1 MNLTSILQQ
10 AGRHQWNP
18 AIFDIPLFLP
28 GGFVLLWCW
37 FWSSYFKVFKG
48 GQQPLSPTCL
58 AGDLSLQPTGE
69 HRGEATTELPAAE
82 KWGLWVQKPFSE
94 VRNLPGFAS
103 SSPWKSLG
111 WVMSPWATPST
122 VSSSSVHHSETPK
135 APQLTTIWQQQQ
147 QKWHSSCLKDLNLQ
161 FFKWKPFRAAVGSQ
175 CVPIPLSS
183 EIQAI
188 SCSLGQ
194 RITVFHPDLKAVPL
208 RGTGPQFS
216 SLQCEKLITKIT
228 AESITCLLVAG
239 DFK

>member
-18 AIFDIPLFLP
+18 ATFDIPLFLP

-94 VRNLPGFAS
+94 VRNLPGFVS

-122 VSSSSVHHSETPK
+122 VSSSSVTTLRPQRLLSSQQTDSSNSRNGTAAAWRTWISSFSSENHSEL
-135 APQLTTIWQQQQ
+135 QLALSACQSHFQV
-147 QKWHSSCLKDLNLQ
+147 KSRLS
-161 FFKWKPFRAAVGSQ
+161 AVLWDKG
-175 CVPIPLSS
+175 
-183 EIQAI
+183 
-188 SCSLGQ
+188 
-194 RITVFHPDLKAVPL
+194 
-208 RGTGPQFS
+208 
-216 SLQCEKLITKIT
+216 
-228 AESITCLLVAG
+228 
-239 DFK
+239 

>member
-1 MNLTSILQQ
+1 MRSVSPET
-10 AGRHQWNP
+10 
-18 AIFDIPLFLP
+18 FLWGEKP
-28 GGFVLLWCW
+28 TRLCF
-37 FWSSYFKVFKG
+37 
-48 GQQPLSPTCL
+48 QQPLEEL
-58 AGDLSLQPTGE
+58 WLGDVPMGHPQHG
-69 HRGEATTELPAAE
+69 
-82 KWGLWVQKPFSE
+82 VQQ
-94 VRNLPGFAS
+94 LC
-103 SSPWKSLG
+103 
-111 WVMSPWATPST
+111 
-122 VSSSSVHHSETPK
+122 HHSETPK